1 MKLFLRSAS
10 YIFHPLLIPF
20 FGAVLYFNITPRF
33 IDPMV
38 KGATLS
44 ALLII
49 TFLIP
54 TVIFFLLRNLRLV
67 SDLHLPKTKERKFP
81 LMIYSL
87 LLLVI
92 IKFVFNPYSNTELYY
107 FFLGVLFASL
117 SALVLVLFNIKASL
131 HQMAIAGITTFL
143 IGLSIHFTINVLPI
157 IALAI
162 VFNGWVASS
171 RLFLKAHTISELI
184 IGGLIGFLSQ
194 SLLFAYWL

>member
-10 YIFHPLLIPF
+10 YIFHPLLMPF
-20 FGAVLYFNITPRF
+20 FGAVLYYNITPRF
-33 IDPMV
+33 TDPLF

-44 ALLII
+44 AILII

-54 TVIFFLLRNLRLV
+54 TVVFFLLKNLRLIT
-67 SDLHLPKTKERKFP
+67 SLHLPNTRERKFP

-107 FFLGVLFASL
+107 FFLGILLASL
-117 SALVLVLFNIKASL
+117 IALVFVLFNIKVSL
-131 HQMAIAGITTFL
+131 HQMGIAGITTFL
-143 IGLSIHFTINVLPI
+143 IGLSLHFTINLLPI

-171 RLFLKAHTISELI
+171 RLFLKAHSGLELLL
-184 IGGLIGFLSQ
+184 GGLIGVFSQ
-194 SLLFAYWL
+194 SILFYYWL